1 MRPFMVSHM
10 KMINF
15 VSVLA
20 LAPCLA
26 MSILA
31 QSKTQLQQNIERI
44 LKATEPDWICKKTT
58 PEGEPGPD
66 SPPVFY
72 NFQCKYKGQRLNQ
85 LSGVIYVLNSKQ
97 DAVGMLDRSQMMLQI
112 NESKPQYG
120 IGEQAYGYA
129 GHGSAWITFRN
140 GNVFGQ
146 VNVGIID
153 PRTVVNPSPEM
164 DAYTNQAFD
173 IAKRFAFYLAQY
185 GGAT

>member
-1 MRPFMVSHM
+1 M
-10 KMINF
+10 KITTF

-31 QSKTQLQQNIERI
+31 QSKTQPQQNIERT
-44 LKATEPDWICKKTT
+44 LKATEPDWICKKST
-58 PEGEPGPD
+58 PEGESGPD

-72 NFQCKYKGQRLNQ
+72 KFQCKYKGQQLNQ

-97 DAVGMLDRSQMMLQI
+97 DAVKMLDRSQLTLQI

-120 IGEQAYGYA
+120 IGEQAYGYV
-129 GHGSAWITFRN
+129 GDGSAWITFRN

-146 VNVGIID
+146 VNVGVIA

-164 DAYTNQAFD
+164 DVYTSQAFD
-173 IAKRFAFYLAQY
+173 IARRFAFYLAQY